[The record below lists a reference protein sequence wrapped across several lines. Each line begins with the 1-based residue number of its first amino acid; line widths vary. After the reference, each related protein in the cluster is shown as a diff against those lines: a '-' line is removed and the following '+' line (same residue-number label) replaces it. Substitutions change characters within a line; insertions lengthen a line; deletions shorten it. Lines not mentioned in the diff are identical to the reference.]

1 MINRLPTAIAARAA
15 AMFANPSFGRSF
27 MDDAGLPLIQEIDGV
42 AYRFSADGDVIDA
55 YRLSRPRS
63 HTEMRRS
70 EVNHATLK
78 VKPIE
83 LTYDVTNAQA
93 FIGIVNEDD
102 RRALTGL
109 VRQMSTVY
117 AVRRDGALLGLV
129 SQTRFTADQAGDKPQ
144 VQWLATCPKGGFWGG
159 FGRTREEAARHL
171 LALSIRSSGLA
182 EAA

>member
-1 MINRLPTAIAARAA
+1 MINRLPTAIAARVA

-27 MDDAGLPLIQEIDGV
+27 LDDAGLPLVQEIDGI
-42 AYRFSADGDVIDA
+42 AYRFSEDGEVLDA

-63 HTEMRRS
+63 RSEMRRS

-78 VKPIE
+78 VRPIA
-83 LTYDVTNAQA
+83 LSYDATNAQA
-93 FIGIVNEDD
+93 FLGIVAAGD
-102 RRALTGL
+102 RRALSGL
-109 VRQMSTVY
+109 APQMSTVY

-129 SQTRFTADQAGDKPQ
+129 AQTRFTADQAGAKPQ
-144 VQWLATCPKGGFWGG
+144 VQWLATCPKGVFWGG

-171 LALSIRSSGLA
+171 LAQSIRSSRLA